1 MAPGWRRKLGCL
13 IFGGFPLHFLLFLQK
28 ECGPQKRMLTL
39 MLMVQMSKH
48 VKMQSHK
55 TLVQNKLIIST
66 DSGVLSGE
74 DSAQGVQWGLWSVK

>member
-1 MAPGWRRKLGCL
+1 
-13 IFGGFPLHFLLFLQK
+13 
-28 ECGPQKRMLTL
+28 MLTL

>member
-1 MAPGWRRKLGCL
+1 
-13 IFGGFPLHFLLFLQK
+13 
-28 ECGPQKRMLTL
+28 MLTL

-66 DSGVLSGE
+66 DNGVLSGE
-74 DSAQGVQWGLWSVK
+74 DSAQGVQWGLWSASVKVWSVKVWSLKCRV